1 MITLVYIRVIA
12 SIRWHQVLI
21 AKLIPHVVRF
31 ADTISSTELELEDLL
46 LWFFINRIRK
56 SVVTVGK
63 LLRFNKVLVV
73 VSATLCILSSCMI

>member
-31 ADTISSTELELEDLL
+31 ADSISPTELELEDLL
-46 LWFFINRIRK
+46 LWLFINWIRK

>member
-31 ADTISSTELELEDLL
+31 ADSISSTELELENLL
-46 LWFFINRIRK
+46 LWLLINRIRK